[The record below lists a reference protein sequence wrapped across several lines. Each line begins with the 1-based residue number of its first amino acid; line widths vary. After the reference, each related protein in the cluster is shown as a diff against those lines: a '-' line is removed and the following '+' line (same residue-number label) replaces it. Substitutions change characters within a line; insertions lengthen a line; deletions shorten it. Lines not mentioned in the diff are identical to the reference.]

1 MNLSKQSADGEKVNM
16 KNKPTENGKIILR
29 KTANEQNDFRNAK
42 SKNLSKQISLRR
54 KVTWKNEHTENMSRG
69 K

>member
-1 MNLSKQSADGEKVNM
+1 M

-29 KTANEQNDFRNAK
+29 KTSNEQNDFRNAK

-54 KVTWKNEHTENMSRG
+54 KLTWKNKRTKNMSRG